1 MWESLLQ
8 PPLEG
13 QEEAHSSRHR
23 GRSVTE
29 EEQTDEEEPF
39 RLWARFVIALG
50 SGSLPPEALLEQTRT

>member
-13 QEEAHSSRHR
+13 QKEAHSSRHR
-23 GRSVTE
+23 GRSVTG

-50 SGSLPPEALLEQTRT
+50 SSSLPPEALLEQART